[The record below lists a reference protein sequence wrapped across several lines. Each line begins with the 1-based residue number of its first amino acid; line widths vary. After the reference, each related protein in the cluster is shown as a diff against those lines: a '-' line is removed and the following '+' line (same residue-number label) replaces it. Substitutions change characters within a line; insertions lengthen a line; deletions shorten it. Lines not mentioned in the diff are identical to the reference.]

1 MTLGNPFFQW
11 NRLLYLTGRFDIGFI
26 EIDYIDHQN
35 LTLSW
40 KKFITGITYRH
51 YVMWWSFKTNA

>member
-26 EIDYIDHQN
+26 KIDYIDHQN
-35 LTLSW
+35 LTWVERSLLQALH
-40 KKFITGITYRH
+40 IDT
-51 YVMWWSFKTNA
+51 M